1 MVGVLW
7 RGICGAVHVMSPA
20 SSLGTVPANSRKPR
34 SRHTGINHRATG
46 EGAPAMSRRAKI
58 VCTLGPATSG
68 PGMIT
73 QLVAAGLDVARLNMS
88 HGDHDAHRAAYQAV
102 RAASDAS
109 GRSVGVLV
117 DRQGPKIRLGRFA
130 AGPVTLAAGQEFTI
144 TGQDV
149 PGDQNEVSVSYPG
162 LAGDVQPGTR
172 LLVDDGRVVLEVT
185 AVQGE
190 RVRTRVLVGGP
201 VSDHKGLNL
210 PGVRVNVPA
219 LTRKDADDLRWALRL
234 RADLIAL
241 SFVQGPEDAAPAR
254 QIMDELG
261 AALPLIAK
269 IEKPQ
274 AVSALPEIIEAFDGI
289 MVARGDLGV
298 EYPLEQVPLVQKRSI
313 ALARQAAKPVI
324 VATQMLESMIGAPR
338 PTRAEASDVANAVL
352 DGADALMLSAETSVG
367 SYPVEA
373 VATMAKIIVAAERDW
388 SFAPPDGPPQ
398 TTGGAIARA
407 AGEVGAAVGA
417 RALVAFTMTGDT
429 ARRLAR
435 CRSPIPLLAFT
446 TEAATRSQL
455 ALTWG
460 AETFLVPAVAHT
472 DDMVRQVEAALRDVG
487 RCTPGDLVVLVA
499 GSPPG
504 TPGRTN
510 ALRVHRIGDVIE
522 T

>member
-1 MVGVLW
+1 
-7 RGICGAVHVMSPA
+7 
-20 SSLGTVPANSRKPR
+20 
-34 SRHTGINHRATG
+34 
-46 EGAPAMSRRAKI
+46 MSRRAKI
-58 VCTLGPATSG
+58 VATLGPATSG
-68 PGMIT
+68 PDQIGA
-73 QLVAAGLDVARLNMS
+73 LVAAGLDVARLNMS
-88 HGDHDAHRAAYQAV
+88 HGDHDSHQAAYDGI

-117 DRQGPKIRLGRFA
+117 DLQGPKIRLGTFA
-130 AGPVTLAAGQEFTI
+130 AGPVMLAPGQEFTI
-144 TGQDV
+144 TGEDV
-149 PGDQNEVSVSYPG
+149 PGDQHEVSVSYPG
-162 LAGDVQPGTR
+162 LAGDVRPGTR

-185 AVQGE
+185 AVHGQE
-190 RVRTRVLVGGP
+190 VRTQVLTGGQ

-210 PGVRVNVPA
+210 PGIKVSLPA
-219 LTRKDADDLRWALRL
+219 LTAKDADDLRWALGL
-234 RADLIAL
+234 RADLVAL
-241 SFVQGPEDAAPAR
+241 SFVQEADDAKPAR
-254 QIMDELG
+254 AIMDEVG
-261 AALPLIAK
+261 VRLPLIAK

-274 AVSALPEIIEAFDGI
+274 AVAALEEIVAAFDGI

-298 EYPLEQVPLVQKRSI
+298 EYPLEQVPLVQKRAI
-313 ALARQAAKPVI
+313 RLARQAAKPVI
-324 VATQMLESMIGAPR
+324 VATQMLESMVGAPR

-367 SYPVEA
+367 AYPVES
-373 VATMAKIIVAAERDW
+373 VATMARVIMAAEAAW
-388 SFAPPDGPPQ
+388 PFTAEGSAVPE
-398 TTGGAIARA
+398 TTGSAIARA

-417 RALVAFTMTGDT
+417 RALVAFTMTGET

-460 AETFLVPAVAHT
+460 AETFLVPAVEHT
-472 DDMVRQVEAALRDVG
+472 DDMVRQVEAALRDIG

-510 ALRVHRIGDVIE
+510 ALRVHRIGDAIE